1 MAITS
6 AEFLADVSSREKE
19 KAREAKGNDLVFGQG
34 LRRKARAISQ
44 TIKSQMTKHF
54 TERKERKAAR
64 KAGRNKKT
72 LLRVRKRER
81 IRRATPAHLLAR
93 RINMAN
99 SSPSEEH
106 VDAME
111 ATAAGQDA
119 WSEDYYWDS
128 NYGCWVYFEQWDNQH
143 ESWNYFVHDGWDV
156 RTGLQ
161 CNGVSTDFS
170 IIGIMQCIIFL
181 LEMSLHCTSL
191 LIGYANFTLHQ
202 LQLMLIFVSQYFAV
216 SSHEFKQ
223 PFSVHDE
230 RHFAEE
236 GDDSPL
242 IIRYNGSESSESY
255 VRYNGSIKKT
265 DEVRQYGHAFLN
277 YESNVQH
284 TLLTDYVDM
293 STNPTFVILDSG
305 CTRAMGS
312 RFAIDR
318 LVKACM
324 NHRYSHLIKFTKEA
338 SNNRFSFA
346 NGESSHVKEKLIIYL
361 KNPKHPTGWVTTTV
375 DILDK
380 GRVPI
385 LFSVEQMRNLRMNIE
400 HTPAGEFLTCPV
412 FGLKRYALS
421 VATSNHPI
429 LDVMF
434 LARCGQKPEHSFAA
448 TNKIT
453 CPACNGKHRAHTYDE
468 HCNLERPKEGTVRR
482 TGVPTRKVKDNK
494 EEVNQPASESSKPKQ
509 RLGSKK
515 TPTTR
520 QSEQEPE
527 PVEPER
533 SIAEETPI
541 VEPSSGPKQQV
552 IVEDDEVLPIRQ
564 KKDPKIKADLPLALK
579 RIHEKLDSPVE
590 LYKLH
595 LKHYHMSTEQFRKRT
610 SALKIPE
617 DIYAKYDLIVKQCDT
632 CQKEKKGPSRS
643 KISGMRSEVFGDLT
657 FVDHAEIPLDS
668 KYKLMFLIIYDGAT
682 QLMTSFPCTTKSE
695 SETIDLLLDYFDLY

>member
-1 MAITS
+1 M
-6 AEFLADVSSREKE
+6 
-19 KAREAKGNDLVFGQG
+19 
-34 LRRKARAISQ
+34 
-44 TIKSQMTKHF
+44 
-54 TERKERKAAR
+54 
-64 KAGRNKKT
+64 
-72 LLRVRKRER
+72 
-81 IRRATPAHLLAR
+81 
-93 RINMAN
+93 
-99 SSPSEEH
+99 
-106 VDAME
+106 
-111 ATAAGQDA
+111 
-119 WSEDYYWDS
+119 
-128 NYGCWVYFEQWDNQH
+128 
-143 ESWNYFVHDGWDV
+143 
-156 RTGLQ
+156 
-161 CNGVSTDFS
+161 
-170 IIGIMQCIIFL
+170 II
-181 LEMSLHCTSL
+181 H
-191 LIGYANFTLHQ
+191 
-202 LQLMLIFVSQYFAV
+202 
-216 SSHEFKQ
+216 
-223 PFSVHDE
+223 
-230 RHFAEE
+230 
-236 GDDSPL
+236 
-242 IIRYNGSESSESY
+242 
-255 VRYNGSIKKT
+255 
-265 DEVRQYGHAFLN
+265 
-277 YESNVQH
+277 
-284 TLLTDYVDM
+284 
-293 STNPTFVILDSG
+293 
-305 CTRAMGS
+305 
-312 RFAIDR
+312 
-318 LVKACM
+318 
-324 NHRYSHLIKFTKEA
+324 
-338 SNNRFSFA
+338 
-346 NGESSHVKEKLIIYL
+346 L

-453 CPACNGKHRAHTYDE
+453 CPACNGRHRAHTYDD

-520 QSEQEPE
+520 QIEQEPE

-541 VEPSSGPKQQV
+541 VEPSSGTKQQV

-668 KYKLMFLIIYDGAT
+668 QYKLMFLIIYDGAT

-695 SETIDLLLDYFDLY
+695 SETIDLLLDYFDLYQLSPKYIVGDQGFSGTELEAFYNRKGIRFIALGPQTPWPNRAEAAVRLFKQQVRLTLDGVRADPKCNPFTFGMLLRMASLTRNSMVTFGGVTPLEMAFGRRPPDIIGVDNADPAQLTAEVPRSEVSIEATRKIAMKAYLEARQSEDLRRDIASRLQFTDGPFSQVIRSSIGILMLVRSSHTEVKVLHG

>member
-1 MAITS
+1 
-6 AEFLADVSSREKE
+6 
-19 KAREAKGNDLVFGQG
+19 
-34 LRRKARAISQ
+34 
-44 TIKSQMTKHF
+44 
-54 TERKERKAAR
+54 
-64 KAGRNKKT
+64 
-72 LLRVRKRER
+72 
-81 IRRATPAHLLAR
+81 
-93 RINMAN
+93 
-99 SSPSEEH
+99 
-106 VDAME
+106 
-111 ATAAGQDA
+111 
-119 WSEDYYWDS
+119 
-128 NYGCWVYFEQWDNQH
+128 
-143 ESWNYFVHDGWDV
+143 
-156 RTGLQ
+156 
-161 CNGVSTDFS
+161 
-170 IIGIMQCIIFL
+170 MQCIIFL
-181 LEMSLHCTSL
+181 LEMSLHCFSL
-191 LIGYANFTLHQ
+191 LIGYANSLLYQ
-202 LQLMLIFVSQYFAV
+202 LRLILIFVSQHFSV
-216 SSHEFKQ
+216 SSQEFA
-223 PFSVHDE
+223 PTFSVHDE

-236 GDDSPL
+236 GVDSPTS
-242 IIRYNGSESSESY
+242 IRYNGSEARESHVRHNGPLKETSE
-255 VRYNGSIKKT
+255 VRYH
-265 DEVRQYGHAFLN
+265 GHALLN

-346 NGESSHVKEKLIIYL
+346 NGESSYVKEKLIIHL

-434 LARCGQKPEHSFAA
+434 LARCGQKPEHSFAG

-453 CPACNGKHRAHTYDE
+453 CPACNGRHRAHTYDD
-468 HCNLERPKEGTVRR
+468 HWNLERPKERAARR
-482 TGVPTRKVKDNK
+482 TGEPVRKLKDNK
-494 EEVNQPASESSKPKQ
+494 EQVNQPESDSSKPKQ
-509 RLGSKK
+509 RLESKK

-520 QSEQEPE
+520 QSEKKPE

-533 SIAEETPI
+533 SIAEEPPL
-541 VEPSSGPKQQV
+541 VEPSSGPKKQV
-552 IVEDDEVLPIRQ
+552 IVEDDDVLPISQ
-564 KKDPKIKADLPLALK
+564 KKDPRIKADLPLALK

-617 DIYAKYDLIVKQCDT
+617 DIYAKYDLIVKQCDA

-657 FVDHAEIPLDS
+657 FIDHAEIPLDN
-668 KYKLMFLIIYDGAT
+668 KYKLMFLIIYDGAFRVKRKQMVKPLIYFWIT
-682 QLMTSFPCTTKSE
+682 LICIRLVPNILLETKDSQGQNWKLSITARE
-695 SETIDLLLDYFDLY
+695 SDL

>member
-1 MAITS
+1 MHGRKIIIGTPITDAGFILSNGITS
-6 AEFLADVSSREKE
+6 MSRGTILYMTVGTYGLA
-19 KAREAKGNDLVFGQG
+19 N
-34 LRRKARAISQ
+34 
-44 TIKSQMTKHF
+44 
-54 TERKERKAAR
+54 
-64 KAGRNKKT
+64 N
-72 LLRVRKRER
+72 
-81 IRRATPAHLLAR
+81 
-93 RINMAN
+93 
-99 SSPSEEH
+99 
-106 VDAME
+106 AME
-111 ATAAGQDA
+111 SPQI
-119 WSEDYYWDS
+119 
-128 NYGCWVYFEQWDNQH
+128 
-143 ESWNYFVHDGWDV
+143 
-156 RTGLQ
+156 
-161 CNGVSTDFS
+161 FS

-181 LEMSLHCTSL
+181 LEMSLHCFSL

-202 LQLMLIFVSQYFAV
+202 LRLILIFVSQYFAV
-216 SSHEFKQ
+216 SSREFTQ

-242 IIRYNGSESSESY
+242 SIRYNGSESSESC
-255 VRYNGSIKKT
+255 VRYNGSIKKI
-265 DEVRQYGHAFLN
+265 DEVRHYGHAFLN

-346 NGESSHVKEKLIIYL
+346 NGESSHVKEKLIIHL

-453 CPACNGKHRAHTYDE
+453 CPSMQWKNTVHT
-468 HCNLERPKEGTVRR
+468 RMMITVILSDQK
-482 TGVPTRKVKDNK
+482 KV
-494 EEVNQPASESSKPKQ
+494 
-509 RLGSKK
+509 
-515 TPTTR
+515 
-520 QSEQEPE
+520 QSEEQEN
-527 PVEPER
+527 
-533 SIAEETPI
+533 
-541 VEPSSGPKQQV
+541 Q
-552 IVEDDEVLPIRQ
+552 
-564 KKDPKIKADLPLALK
+564 
-579 RIHEKLDSPVE
+579 HE
-590 LYKLH
+590 
-595 LKHYHMSTEQFRKRT
+595 
-610 SALKIPE
+610 
-617 DIYAKYDLIVKQCDT
+617 
-632 CQKEKKGPSRS
+632 G
-643 KISGMRSEVFGDLT
+643 
-657 FVDHAEIPLDS
+657 
-668 KYKLMFLIIYDGAT
+668 
-682 QLMTSFPCTTKSE
+682 
-695 SETIDLLLDYFDLY
+695 

>member
-1 MAITS
+1 M
-6 AEFLADVSSREKE
+6 
-19 KAREAKGNDLVFGQG
+19 
-34 LRRKARAISQ
+34 
-44 TIKSQMTKHF
+44 
-54 TERKERKAAR
+54 
-64 KAGRNKKT
+64 
-72 LLRVRKRER
+72 
-81 IRRATPAHLLAR
+81 
-93 RINMAN
+93 
-99 SSPSEEH
+99 
-106 VDAME
+106 
-111 ATAAGQDA
+111 
-119 WSEDYYWDS
+119 
-128 NYGCWVYFEQWDNQH
+128 H
-143 ESWNYFVHDGWDV
+143 E
-156 RTGLQ
+156 
-161 CNGVSTDFS
+161 
-170 IIGIMQCIIFL
+170 
-181 LEMSLHCTSL
+181 
-191 LIGYANFTLHQ
+191 
-202 LQLMLIFVSQYFAV
+202 
-216 SSHEFKQ
+216 
-223 PFSVHDE
+223 E

-242 IIRYNGSESSESY
+242 SIRYNGSESSESC

-265 DEVRQYGHAFLN
+265 DEVRHYGHAFLN

-346 NGESSHVKEKLIIYL
+346 NGESSHVKEKLIIHL

-482 TGVPTRKVKDNK
+482 TGEPTRKVKDNK
-494 EEVNQPASESSKPKQ
+494 EEVNQPVSDTSKPKQ
-509 RLGSKK
+509 RLAPKK
-515 TPTTR
+515 TPTHR
-520 QSEQEPE
+520 QIEQEPE

-552 IVEDDEVLPIRQ
+552 IVEDDESLPIRQ

-657 FVDHAEIPLDS
+657 FVIMPRFRWTAN
-668 KYKLMFLIIYDGAT
+668 
-682 QLMTSFPCTTKSE
+682 TS
-695 SETIDLLLDYFDLY
+695 

>member
-1 MAITS
+1 MHS
-6 AEFLADVSSREKE
+6 
-19 KAREAKGNDLVFGQG
+19 
-34 LRRKARAISQ
+34 
-44 TIKSQMTKHF
+44 
-54 TERKERKAAR
+54 
-64 KAGRNKKT
+64 
-72 LLRVRKRER
+72 
-81 IRRATPAHLLAR
+81 
-93 RINMAN
+93 
-99 SSPSEEH
+99 
-106 VDAME
+106 
-111 ATAAGQDA
+111 
-119 WSEDYYWDS
+119 
-128 NYGCWVYFEQWDNQH
+128 
-143 ESWNYFVHDGWDV
+143 
-156 RTGLQ
+156 
-161 CNGVSTDFS
+161 
-170 IIGIMQCIIFL
+170 
-181 LEMSLHCTSL
+181 
-191 LIGYANFTLHQ
+191 
-202 LQLMLIFVSQYFAV
+202 
-216 SSHEFKQ
+216 
-223 PFSVHDE
+223 
-230 RHFAEE
+230 
-236 GDDSPL
+236 
-242 IIRYNGSESSESY
+242 
-255 VRYNGSIKKT
+255 
-265 DEVRQYGHAFLN
+265 LN

-293 STNPTFVILDSG
+293 STNPTYVILDSG

-346 NGESSHVKEKLIIYL
+346 NGESSHVKEKLIIHL

-453 CPACNGKHRAHTYDE
+453 CPACNGKHRAHTYDD

-482 TGVPTRKVKDNK
+482 TGEPTRRVKDNK
-494 EEVNQPASESSKPKQ
+494 EKVNQPASDTSKPKQ
-509 RLGSKK
+509 RLAPKK
-515 TPTTR
+515 TPTHR
-520 QSEQEPE
+520 QIEQEPE

-552 IVEDDEVLPIRQ
+552 LVEDDEVLPIRQ

-657 FVDHAEIPLDS
+657 FVDHAEIPLDD

-682 QLMTSFPCTTKSE
+682 QLMTSFPCETKSDG
-695 SETIDLLLDYFDLY
+695 ETIDLLLDYFDLYQLSPKYIVGDQGILRNRT